1 MVDVLA
7 VRGLGLLGLNHSL
20 LLGAVAEGARD
31 APLRLRVLLLDPDSA
46 AAR

>member
-20 LLGAVAEGARD
+20 LLGAVADGHGTHRCGCGCCC
-31 APLRLRVLLLDPDSA
+31 
-46 AAR
+46 